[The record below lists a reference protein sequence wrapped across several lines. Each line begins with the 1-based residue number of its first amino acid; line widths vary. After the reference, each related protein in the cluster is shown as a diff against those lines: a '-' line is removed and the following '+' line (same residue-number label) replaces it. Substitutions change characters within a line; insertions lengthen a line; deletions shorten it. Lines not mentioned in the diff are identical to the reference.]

1 MYGVPVATRPV
12 PPRQARRWLALEVAA
27 GCTFLGVPVDIVLL
41 DWVSRA
47 TSAKAG
53 CDTPLPR
60 YEDALAT
67 VVPAC
72 FVLLGM
78 ACVVAGIVKIVQGRR
93 HGIRPERDAGVVTVA
108 LATPALL
115 GALWLGAVT
124 WFAVGF
130 STWCF

>member
-1 MYGVPVATRPV
+1 MYGAPVGTRPV

-27 GCTFLGVPVDIVLL
+27 GCTFLAVPADIVLL

-47 TSAKAG
+47 TSAKAA
-53 CDTPLPR
+53 CDAPLAG
-60 YEDALAT
+60 YQEALAS
-67 VVPAC
+67 VVPAL
-72 FVLLGM
+72 FVLLGT

-93 HGIRPERDAGVVTVA
+93 HGVRPERDAGVVTVA
-108 LATPALL
+108 LAAPALL
-115 GALWLGAVT
+115 CALWLGAVT